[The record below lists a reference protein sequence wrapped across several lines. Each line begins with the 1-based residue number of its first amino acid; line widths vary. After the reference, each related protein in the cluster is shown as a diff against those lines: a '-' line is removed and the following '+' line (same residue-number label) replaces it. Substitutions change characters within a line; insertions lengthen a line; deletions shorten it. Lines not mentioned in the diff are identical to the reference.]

1 MILRVIKGYG
11 PVDLDGEAP
20 ARREIGI
27 AHVVLRSEA
36 GGGAEILWPPAC
48 SVTPF
53 RCEKTRR
60 PTANI
65 PPRALTLGLKGAGG
79 DKVRFATDKLRQFN
93 AQGVHARFQRIVEHV
108 RDHDR

>member
-1 MILRVIKGYG
+1 LLLRETADLMVLRVIKGHG
-11 PVDLDGEAP
+11 AVDLDGEAS
-20 ARREIGI
+20 ATGEIGI

-60 PTANI
+60 STANI

-79 DKVRFATDKLRQFN
+79 DDVRLATDQLRQVS
-93 AQGVHARFQRIVEHV
+93 AQGVH
-108 RDHDR
+108 